1 MRIADAAAAI
11 ARTVEPKTDPHESGL
26 ASRWNQELL
35 QGFLRGDLKICSST
49 GGLPIRA
56 GDAGAI
62 VGALTTGVVSLV
74 ELNRWLASMGSGIEV
89 TVETIAAN
97 PKAQRPTSGAQVV
110 RDAAARMADEW
121 ANEHFVKTGEIPSE
135 EIVSKAIRVKLN
147 AVFEQDWSHQTI
159 RRHSLKDWS
168 FSVISLT
175 AQSAQ
180 VDQP

>member
-56 GDAGAI
+56 GDAGAL

-74 ELNRWLASMGSGIEV
+74 ELNRWLTSMGSGIEV
-89 TVETIAAN
+89 TVETIAGK
-97 PKAQRPTSGAQVV
+97 PRTQRPVSNAEVV
-110 RDAAARMADEW
+110 RDAAARMAHEW
-121 ANEHFVKTGEIPSE
+121 ANEHFRKTGEIPAE
-135 EIVSKAIRVKLN
+135 EMVSKAIRVKLN
-147 AVFEQDWSHQTI
+147 AEFGRDWSHQTI

-175 AQSAQ
+175 AQSARA
-180 VDQP
+180 VKP